1 MKMNDPLNDAIK
13 ESATELRKMCLEL
26 KQLKLAKER
35 HKRTMKKIK
44 IAGWLI
50 TVLLFTLT
58 IGYVTQW
65 TFTLTKPKSSVTTW
79 EK

>member
-1 MKMNDPLNDAIK
+1 MPMNDPLNDAIK

-35 HKRTMKKIK
+35 HKRTMKRIR
-44 IAGWLI
+44 IASWLV
-50 TVLLFTLT
+50 TVLLFLLT
-58 IGYVTQW
+58 IGYVTKW
-65 TFTLTKPKSSVTTW
+65 TFTLTKPQSGVTTW